1 MSSSPAFE
9 LAGVQVN
16 LGGRPVLDSLDLR
29 FVAGDMV
36 ALIGPSG
43 AGKTTL
49 LRVLNGVIAPSRGH
63 LKMFGQNP
71 ADLAEAR
78 RRHLRAD
85 VGFVHQDHSLVP
97 NLRVLQNVV
106 AGGLGHRG
114 FWSSLRLMIRPVR
127 ADLMRAHQLLERVG
141 IGDRMYH
148 RTDSL
153 SGGQQQRV
161 ALARALFQSPH
172 ALLADEPVSAVDPAR
187 ARDMIALLTTLAKEE
202 GWTLIASLHDVAL
215 AREFFPR
222 LVALREGKVAFD
234 GPPQDLTES
243 AAEAIY
249 RLDG

>member
-1 MSSSPAFE
+1 MSPSPAFE

-16 LGGRPVLDSLDLR
+16 LGGRPVLDSLSLSI
-29 FVAGDMV
+29 APGDMV

-49 LRVLNGVIAPSRGH
+49 LRVLNGVIAPCRGH
-63 LKMFGQNP
+63 LHMFGEEP
-71 ADLAEAR
+71 AELSEGR
-78 RRHLRAD
+78 RRQLRAD

-114 FWSSLRLMIRPVR
+114 FWSSLRMMVQPKR
-127 ADLMRAHQLLERVG
+127 ADLLRAHQLLERVG
-141 IGDRMYH
+141 IGDRLYH

-161 ALARALFQSPH
+161 ALARALYQSPR

-187 ARDMIALLTTLAKEE
+187 ARDMIALLTTLAQEE
-202 GWTLIASLHDVAL
+202 GWTLVASLHDVEL

-234 GPPQDLTES
+234 GPP
-243 AAEAIY
+243 AALDQAAADALY